1 MMIDWIPVVLT
12 LKLACATTMLLLIVG
27 VPLACWLTFSRHP
40 LQPLVSTVVTMPLVL
55 PPSVLGF
62 YLLILLGPN
71 GPVGRWTQ
79 HVLGMRLV
87 FSFAGLVIG
96 ASIFSLPF
104 MVNAVK
110 AGLASI
116 PRNLIEASYSLGK
129 GRLQTV
135 WSIVL
140 PHARP
145 AVIGGSVM
153 SFAHTIGAFGIIL
166 MLGGNIP
173 GQTRVASVAIYSEV
187 EAVNYTAAHAYSLTL
202 LAISFFVVIVMNMTN
217 KKSAGVLG

>member
-12 LKLACATTMLLLIVG
+12 LKLACATTMILLIVG

-62 YLLILLGPN
+62 YLLIFLGPN

-110 AGLASI
+110 SGLASI

-187 EAVNYTAAHAYSLTL
+187 EAVNYAAAHLYSFVL
-202 LAISFFVVIVMNMTN
+202 LVISFCVVAAVNVMN
-217 KKSAGVLG
+217 KKTIGAPV